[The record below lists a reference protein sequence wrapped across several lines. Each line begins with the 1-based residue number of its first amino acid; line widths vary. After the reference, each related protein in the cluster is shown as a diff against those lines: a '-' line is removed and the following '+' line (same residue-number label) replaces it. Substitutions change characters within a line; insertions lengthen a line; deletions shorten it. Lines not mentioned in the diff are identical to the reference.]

1 MDDKFDAYTTIA
13 STGITLSLL
22 EMMDK
27 LRGIHGDIYTYYIIA
42 GSLARA
48 RLEADMQIYDNQA
61 NSKIIFRSPE
71 LSTGRI
77 GNYRVRIIEMDEYV
91 KQANMM
97 LSTDYPV
104 PEDRGDLLI
113 ILPLDGLDVESPVI
127 ITENPGV
134 NPYSTS
140 AFNN

>member
-1 MDDKFDAYTTIA
+1 MDDKIDVYTTRYHA
-13 STGITLSLL
+13 GITLTLL
-22 EMMDK
+22 ETMDRLK
-27 LRGIHGDIYTYYIIA
+27 DIHGDIYTYYIIA
-42 GSLARA
+42 GSLARIH
-48 RLEADMQIYDNQA
+48 LEADMQVYEGQVG
-61 NSKIIFRSPE
+61 SRIIFHSPE
-71 LSTGRI
+71 ISTGRI
-77 GNYRVRIIEMDEYV
+77 GNYSVRIVEMDEYV

-127 ITENPGV
+127 VTENPGV